1 MAKWISGRDAL
12 EQLDRRLGRLRH
24 RLNDAIQA
32 ADSIEGRL
40 AEIQSHRVGAMQ
52 RLADMRLDLI
62 QQADVEDLDR
72 LHRQALELLQ
82 THTDYIEEERET
94 LESASESITD
104 LETQR
109 ADLTD
114 QRLALETQI
123 ETKLAEIEAR
133 LKDDAAYRDL
143 VQAFEDADAIA
154 DRADQKLAVA
164 IDEREEKSDAYLSDP
179 LFSYLWR
186 RGFGTT
192 TYKGGGLFKMLDGWV
207 AKLCKYDGA
216 RPNFA
221 RLNDIT
227 DWLGD
232 HAEAT
237 REAAQ
242 LAKTTL
248 ETAEGEAIAA
258 AGVPDDEKS
267 LEDLQDKISAVDERI
282 VSAETRHS
290 VLAEQHA
297 KTLSGEEGPAKQ
309 ARRLLERGLQNMS
322 IPDLRKLAAETVTLD
337 DDEIVDDLVELRTEE
352 MSLELETERV
362 SDAPTRLGEELG
374 AFESLR
380 RRFKEARFDS
390 DAALIKIALFDDAL
404 ESLAS
409 GRSSVSRALKQIH
422 QSVKR
427 KDRRTRN
434 GFGGRASNS
443 DFEIYDVIGVIAE
456 EALRLGMGGMG
467 SRRRGKF
474 PTRGRG
480 TSRRS
485 SPRRRGGGGG
495 GGFKTGGGF

>member
-12 EQLDRRLGRLRH
+12 EQLDRRLSRLRH

-52 RLADMRLDLI
+52 RLADMRLDVI
-62 QQADVEDLDR
+62 QQADIEDLDR

-82 THTDYIEEERET
+82 THADYIEEERQT
-94 LESASESITD
+94 LESASEKISD
-104 LETQR
+104 LETER
-109 ADLTD
+109 ADLSD
-114 QRLALETQI
+114 QRQVLGTEI
-123 ETKLAEIEAR
+123 ETKLADIEAK
-133 LKDDAAYRDL
+133 LKDDAAYREL
-143 VQAFEDADAIA
+143 VQAFEDADAVA

-192 TYKGGGLFKMLDGWV
+192 EYKGGGLFKMLDGWV
-207 AKLCKYDGA
+207 AKLCKYQGA

-237 REAAQ
+237 RDAAE
-242 LAKTTL
+242 LSKTTL
-248 ETAEGEAIAA
+248 EAAERDAIIAA
-258 AGVPDDEKS
+258 GIPDDEAQAEQ
-267 LEDLQDKISAVDERI
+267 LRTKIEAVDEHI
-282 VSAETRHS
+282 VSAETRHT

-297 KTLSGEEGPAKQ
+297 KTLIGEEGPAKQ
-309 ARRLLERGLQNMS
+309 ARRILERGLQNMS

-374 AFESLR
+374 AFEALR

-409 GRSSVSRALKQIH
+409 GRASVSRALKQIH
-422 QSVKR
+422 QSVRR

-434 GFGGRASNS
+434 GFGGRASR
-443 DFEIYDVIGVIAE
+443 DEFELYDVIGVIAE
-456 EALRLGMGGMG
+456 EALRHGMGGMG
-467 SRRRGKF
+467 RRRGSF

-485 SPRRRGGGGG
+485 SPRRKRGG